1 MPVFGLLSYT
11 SAKSK
16 GAEKRGPIGIGVAR
30 WVVAASREGVIVTRT
45 EDVDKLI
52 AEYIEPNPYKP
63 GVGHARII
71 GVGVSVWAFMSHFH
85 AVGDNLMQVASD
97 YDVSQ
102 EAAEAALC
110 YYRRHKA
117 HIDAEIADTAAFFT
131 SSTDTI
137 SG

>member
-1 MPVFGLLSYT
+1 M
-11 SAKSK
+11 
-16 GAEKRGPIGIGVAR
+16 
-30 WVVAASREGVIVTRT
+30 VTRT

-85 AVGDNLMQVASD
+85 AVGDNLMQAAND

-110 YYRRHKA
+110 YYRRHKDL
-117 HIDAEIADTAAFFT
+117 IDARITVNAAAFSDVYPT
-131 SSTDTI
+131 SH
-137 SG
+137 